1 MGFDDDANWEQVDEI
16 QTLSGNHLHRKCM
29 HMWGQRLC
37 LCQFMAFMD
46 NRKFQCQ
53 PRNDQFVYNP
63 RGPSM
68 SQTAMNE
75 QQQITEQMDMEKE
88 QKDIDKAV
96 DAEKK
101 KEKAKIVKLNKHY
114 LDARHKEVKQA
125 KLAEKEKQKIK
136 SLQKDISKIKKEKPA
151 MSKKKRNVVKDKA
164 LSKMTKKEK
173 KKE

>member
-1 MGFDDDANWEQVDEI
+1 MG
-16 QTLSGNHLHRKCM
+16 
-29 HMWGQRLC
+29 C

-75 QQQITEQMDMEKE
+75 QQQMTEQMNMEKE

-101 KEKAKIVKLNKHY
+101 KEKDKLVNLNKHY
-114 LDARHKEVKQA
+114 LDIRHKEVKQA
-125 KLAEKEKQKIK
+125 KLAEKEKQ
-136 SLQKDISKIKKEKPA
+136 
-151 MSKKKRNVVKDKA
+151 
-164 LSKMTKKEK
+164 
-173 KKE
+173 